1 MALIG
6 RPSGSLSPDDISLIS
21 LTASYPPRMTFL
33 IISHCLLS
41 AADDISHCLSPLAS
55 ECLSPLPPPSLRAP
69 QHSVC
74 DRDALVCI
82 RRLPPAA
89 AAGGK

>member
-6 RPSGSLSPDDISLIS
+6 RPSGSLSPDDISL
-21 LTASYPPRMTFL
+21 
-33 IISHCLLS
+33 ISHCLLS